1 MGCWPSKTRPSSPP
15 YMPSFR
21 VMNVPSFPPSSTET
35 SRLTPAPSSA
45 SPAPTHKIDYIVE
58 RPSNTPTS
66 EQRGSQTALGSSDY
80 NLNYQLAT
88 LPDFEPLSLNYRAYQ
103 PSPRPLLQQQHPPAL
118 VPAYTGFPFPNP
130 TPRTRASPTA
140 TTPAPATLPFRH
152 IDYPPLPEVPRGNS
166 LEDVLAARGK
176 RNWKSLHV
184 AKGREMAS
192 L

>member
-1 MGCWPSKTRPSSPP
+1 
-15 YMPSFR
+15 
-21 VMNVPSFPPSSTET
+21 MNVPSFPPSSTET